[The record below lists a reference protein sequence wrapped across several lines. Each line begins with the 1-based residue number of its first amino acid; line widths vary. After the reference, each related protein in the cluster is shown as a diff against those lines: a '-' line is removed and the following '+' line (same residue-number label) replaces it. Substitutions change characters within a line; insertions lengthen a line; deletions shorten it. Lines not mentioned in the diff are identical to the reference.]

1 MASSRGT
8 LHSLSLCKIIYCSTV
23 VLLFSTFK
31 LDRNFCNNGSLL
43 LIACKLNYIQYPS
56 CNLMLRHQQHHG
68 PNLPSPLKA
77 FTGLH
82 MLNTSFCASL
92 ILLSRDINLSPVKDR
107 CFLCNKGF
115 RSNQKAVQC
124 DSCDNWYHV
133 KCVGMKN
140 CEYFDLYL
148 TPLGIG
154 FAQSAFAFCLCSCLI
169 WRKILMEVV
178 LPLTNQLPQGCMDQQ
193 ISLLNYA
200 VTIYS
205 HHKRLYKII
214 TSQVS
219 GIIIT

>member
-1 MASSRGT
+1 
-8 LHSLSLCKIIYCSTV
+8 
-23 VLLFSTFK
+23 
-31 LDRNFCNNGSLL
+31 
-43 LIACKLNYIQYPS
+43 
-56 CNLMLRHQQHHG
+56 
-68 PNLPSPLKA
+68 
-77 FTGLH
+77 

-92 ILLSRDINLSPVKDR
+92 VLLSGDINLSPVKDR

-133 KCVGMKN
+133 KCIGMKN

-154 FAQSAFAFCLCSCLI
+154 FAQSAFAFCLCTCLI
-169 WRKILMEVV
+169 WRKILMEVF

-200 VTIYS
+200 VTIYR
-205 HHKRLYKII
+205 HHKRLNKII